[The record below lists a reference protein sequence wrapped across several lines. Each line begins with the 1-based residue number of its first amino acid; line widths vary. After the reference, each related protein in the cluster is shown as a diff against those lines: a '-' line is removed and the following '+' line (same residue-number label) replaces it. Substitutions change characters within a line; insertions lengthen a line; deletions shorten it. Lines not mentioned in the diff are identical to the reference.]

1 MSQSFWESEPL
12 EEQQIKPQ
20 EPELHTA
27 DPDAVFQESVDFEPE
42 SELDTEL
49 RFEPDSDPPQ
59 EPEPTLPIEP
69 AVAPEPT
76 ADAAAPGEPVT
87 QPVPDAQDSQILELS
102 VDEFTAL
109 EERVLRAVNLV
120 KRERLTRVEAEQN
133 AAQLEAQLA
142 EQRPVVD
149 QLQAEVHSLRSERD
163 QVRQRVER
171 LLAQLDA
178 LEI

>member
-1 MSQSFWESEPL
+1 MSQSFWESEPV
-12 EEQQIKPQ
+12 EEQHVELQ
-20 EPELHTA
+20 EPELQNNVSDA
-27 DPDAVFQESVDFEPE
+27 AFQEPDVAFQESVEFE
-42 SELDTEL
+42 SELEPEPEPVPELLTEPVAEQVAQV
-49 RFEPDSDPPQ
+49 EPDS
-59 EPEPTLPIEP
+59 EPK
-69 AVAPEPT
+69 V
-76 ADAAAPGEPVT
+76 
-87 QPVPDAQDSQILELS
+87 LELS

-120 KRERLTRVEAEQN
+120 KRERMGRLEAEQH

-142 EQRPVVD
+142 EQRPQLD
-149 QLQAEVHSLRSERD
+149 QLQTEIHTLRGERD

>member
-12 EEQQIKPQ
+12 EEQQTKPL
-20 EPELHTA
+20 ESELKA
-27 DPDAVFQESVDFEPE
+27 VDSDSVFQESVDFEPE
-42 SELDTEL
+42 LESELD
-49 RFEPDSDPPQ
+49 SAPQ
-59 EPEPTLPIEP
+59 SEPEPEPHEPVLVPEP
-69 AVAPEPT
+69 AAEAVATVESVSPTAPES
-76 ADAAAPGEPVT
+76 
-87 QPVPDAQDSQILELS
+87 QPEVHDSQILELS

-120 KRERLTRVEAEQN
+120 KRERMGRQEAEQH
-133 AAQLEAQLA
+133 AAQLESQLA
-142 EQRPVVD
+142 EQRPQLD
-149 QLQAEVHSLRSERD
+149 QLQTEVHTLRGERD

>member
-12 EEQQIKPQ
+12 EEQQTKPL
-20 EPELHTA
+20 EHELHT
-27 DPDAVFQESVDFEPE
+27 DGSDAVFQESVDFEPE
-42 SELDTEL
+42 LESENETELDSA
-49 RFEPDSDPPQ
+49 PDP
-59 EPEPTLPIEP
+59 EPEPQHEP
-69 AVAPEPT
+69 VLVPQAPEAVESVSPSK
-76 ADAAAPGEPVT
+76 PESVT
-87 QPVPDAQDSQILELS
+87 GVQDSQILELS

-120 KRERLTRVEAEQN
+120 KRERMGRQEAEQH
-133 AAQLEAQLA
+133 AAQLETQLA
-142 EQRPVVD
+142 EQRPQLD
-149 QLQAEVHSLRSERD
+149 QLQTEVHTLRGERD